1 MLVGD
6 QIAII
11 ISLCQ
16 LFYQVGLWRV
26 AREDK
31 DTNGI
36 AIFWSKRGL
45 LARLEVLVRNR
56 PKRRISS
63 NGFNLRVVE
72 NRNVWISASSLG
84 RRRGAGKCF
93 LAHKNRDVLCVLS

>member
-1 MLVGD
+1 MLIGN
-6 QIAII
+6 QIAVI

-26 AREDK
+26 TREDK

-45 LARLEVLVRNR
+45 LARLKILVRNR
-56 PKRRISS
+56 PKCGISG
-63 NGFNLRVVE
+63 NGFNLRVVQ
-72 NRNVWISASSLG
+72 NRNVWICASSLG

>member
-6 QIAII
+6 QIAVV
-11 ISLCQ
+11 ISPCQ

-26 AREDK
+26 TCEDK
-31 DTNGI
+31 DANRI
-36 AIFWSKRGL
+36 AIFWSKGGL
-45 LARLEVLVRNR
+45 LACFKILVRNR
-56 PKRRISS
+56 PKRRITG

-72 NRNVWISASSLG
+72 NRNIWISASSLG
-84 RRRGAGKCF
+84 RRGGAGKCF